1 MARTLDEKR
10 SFFNQNRG
18 TIFATDFCGLAPPKN
33 PGENVAMKI
42 GYARVS
48 KGEQRTAAQVRALE
62 ADGCAMIYED
72 RAGGVARRPELERAL
87 EALREGDT
95 FTVWKFD
102 RLARS
107 LPDLLQI
114 VETIDGKKANL
125 RSLTEEIDTSSLT
138 GRAMFQIM
146 GALAQ
151 FERGLIR
158 ERTKAGLAAAREAGR
173 VGGRPRALTPSQVAH
188 AIELIDGGEGI
199 GAVARSFKVARS
211 TLRTAINK
219 HHAKTEA

>member
-1 MARTLDEKR
+1 MLKIAEKR
-10 SFFNQNRG
+10 SFFNSPAKLNLV
-18 TIFATDFCGLAPPKN
+18 TDFCGLAPPEN
-33 PGENVAMKI
+33 PGENSAMKI

-62 ADGCAMIYED
+62 ADGCTVIYED
-72 RAGGVARRPELERAL
+72 HAGGTAKRPELERAL
-87 EALREGDT
+87 DGLSAGDT
-95 FTVWKFD
+95 LTVWKFD

-114 VETIDGKKANL
+114 VEQIEGKDAHL
-125 RSLTEEIDTSSLT
+125 RSLTEDIDTGSIS

-173 VGGRPRALTPSQVAH
+173 IGGRPRALTPSQVSH
-188 AIELIDGGEGI
+188 AVELIDAGKGAGE
-199 GAVARSFKVARS
+199 VARSFKVAPS
-211 TLRTAINK
+211 TLRAAIAK
-219 HHAKTEA
+219 HRAAEADT

>member
-1 MARTLDEKR
+1 
-10 SFFNQNRG
+10 
-18 TIFATDFCGLAPPKN
+18 
-33 PGENVAMKI
+33 MKI

-48 KGEQRTAAQVRALE
+48 KGEQKTAAQVRELE
-62 ADGCAMIYED
+62 RDGCTVIYED
-72 RAGGVARRPELERAL
+72 HAGGTARRPELDRAL
-87 EALREGDT
+87 EALNDGDT
-95 FTVWKFD
+95 LTVWKFD

-114 VETIDGKKANL
+114 VERIEGKGAHL
-125 RSLTEEIDTSSLT
+125 RSLTEDIDTGSIS

-173 VGGRPRALTPSQVAH
+173 IGGRPRALTSSQVTH
-188 AIELIDGGEGI
+188 AIKLIQDGAGV
-199 GAVARSFKVARS
+199 GAVARSFKVASS
-211 TLRTAINK
+211 TLRLAIGR
-219 HHAKTEA
+219 HQS